1 MRPALL
7 LREVR
12 SRRRRR
18 VSPELIYLVLSVA
31 ASVFMVA
38 LIVYAGW
45 GAP

>member
-7 LREVR
+7 LRTQP
-12 SRRRRR
+12 RRRRR

-45 GAP
+45 GVP